1 MNRIKK
7 WLVENFLPRYAK
19 ESLIEENRRLQKEL
33 DELRSASTAMYE
45 YGKGLEFSLRHMPV
59 MVVYNHESKKRDP

>member
-1 MNRIKK
+1 MNRFKK

-45 YGKGLEFSLRHMPV
+45 YGQGLEFALRHMPV
-59 MVVYNHESKKRDP
+59 MVVYNHESKNRDP